1 MMSLPF
7 FGLLVALAFTG
18 TGHRGLAVLFWLLSI
33 AVLLALFRLHATDP
47 LDIVL

>member
-7 FGLLVALAFTG
+7 FGLFLALVFAGAGQRTLAI
-18 TGHRGLAVLFWLLSI
+18 LVWLVSI
-33 AVLLALFRLHATDP
+33 GVLLALFRLHATDP